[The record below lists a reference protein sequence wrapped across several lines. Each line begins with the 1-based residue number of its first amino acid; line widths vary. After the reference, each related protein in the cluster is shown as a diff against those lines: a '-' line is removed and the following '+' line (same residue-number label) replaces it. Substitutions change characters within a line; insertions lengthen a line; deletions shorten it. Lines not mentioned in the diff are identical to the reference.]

1 MVWLL
6 TALVAAGLAA
16 GLNSFMRARFETETR
31 IAKTWAQVPIAAVLG
46 GLAGLAGSV
55 AEQVTFTLL
64 AVASA
69 MLIVIDFGEYR
80 LPDVI
85 VLPLYGVLAVGLGVA
100 AWTQDRWPTL
110 GRAAVVAVGMFV
122 LYFVMAIFA
131 PDLGFGDVKLSGV
144 VGGFLG
150 WFGASQTLAGFLLA
164 WVLMAAVSL
173 LLLAL
178 RRINRSSS
186 LPFGPYL
193 IIGAVAGAFL
203 GPVMFPHL
211 PAFLSF

>member
-6 TALVAAGLAA
+6 TALVAGGLAA
-16 GLNSFMRARFETETR
+16 ALNSFMRARFETETR

-46 GLAGLAGSV
+46 GLAGMSGSL
-55 AEQVTFTLL
+55 AEQVTFTVL

-69 MLIVIDFGEYR
+69 MLIVIDLGEYR

-100 AWTQDRWPTL
+100 AWTQDRWPAL
-110 GRAAVVAVGMFV
+110 GRAALVAVAMFV

-131 PDLGFGDVKLSGV
+131 PDLGFGDVKLAGV
-144 VGGFLG
+144 AGGFLG
-150 WFGASQTLAGFLLA
+150 WFGTPQVVAGFLLA
-164 WVLMAAVSL
+164 WVLMAVVSL
-173 LLLAL
+173 VLLAT
-178 RRINRSSS
+178 RVIDRKSS

-193 IIGAVAGAFL
+193 VIGAVAGAFL

-211 PAFLSF
+211 PALLPF